1 MTIDIFKNIFL
12 FFLMILLQ
20 VLVLNNIQFS
30 GYINPFLY
38 VLFILML
45 PFEAP
50 KWLVLFASFLIGL
63 GVDMFSD
70 SIGIHAAASTF
81 MGFCRPY
88 VLNIIKPR
96 DGYEFN
102 TQPTIRDMDVRWYIT
117 YSGILVFLHHFVF
130 FYIEI
135 FRINEFFSILTRV
148 VLSSFFTILLIILAQ
163 LLFTSSRKTS

>member
-1 MTIDIFKNIFL
+1 MTIDILKNIFL

-20 VLVLNNIQFS
+20 VLVLNNIQYS
-30 GYINPFLY
+30 GYINPYLY
-38 VLFILML
+38 ILFILML

-50 KWLVLFASFLIGL
+50 KWLVLLASFLIGL

-102 TQPTIRDMDVRWYIT
+102 TQPTIRDMDLRWFLT
-117 YSGILVFLHHFVF
+117 YSGILVFLHHFVL

-135 FRINEFFSILTRV
+135 FRFNEFFTILARV
-148 VLSSFFTILLIILAQ
+148 VLSSFFTLLLIVLTQ
-163 LLFTSSRKTS
+163 LLFTSRKTS